1 VFDEEPVNSTTSAK
15 SVMQALPAALLVSAR
30 VGAIVPLD
38 SKKSN
43 SWKRSTI

>member
-1 VFDEEPVNSTTSAK
+1 VFDEEPVNSTTSVK
-15 SVMQALPAALLVSAR
+15 FVIQTLPAALLVSAR